1 MPWREN
7 KGVANLNG
15 IYTDGFYSL
24 KARNLWRKSL
34 IKIWPMARNN
44 LPLCLHKYNL
54 QLKSLTKMRS
64 SSGCCPGLGKPLGF
78 QPVFACVSKSLEE
91 S

>member
-1 MPWREN
+1 MAY
-7 KGVANLNG
+7 GQ
-15 IYTDGFYSL
+15 
-24 KARNLWRKSL
+24 KSL
-34 IKIWPMARNN
+34 WIHGAHGGHGIFWELLRKKSLEEIFVKIWPEARND
-44 LPLCLHKYNL
+44 LPLCLHKQNL
-54 QLKSLTKMRS
+54 QQKSLTIMRS